1 MADGKSGSLTWFIS
15 DEGTLTISGKGR
27 MPDYSGSALA
37 PWYDYREKI
46 LALEVEE
53 GVLSMGDYAFFDCEN
68 LKTIQLPK
76 SLTKLG
82 KSCFVG
88 CDSLVLLD
96 LTQLPKELTQKVTD
110 LTGLAVLPE
119 TLSKLAGSKASFQWR
134 LETIEGQPAAKNLAK
149 LDGSQLT
156 VLRSGTFRLVCLEEY
171 TGLEASIQAAALP
184 NIPFSCSLL
193 RCR

>member
-1 MADGKSGSLTWFIS
+1 MADGKCGSLTWFIS
-15 DEGTLTISGKGR
+15 DEGKLTISGKGR

-88 CDSLVLLD
+88 CDSLALLD

-156 VLRSGTFRLVCLEEY
+156 VLRSGTFQLV
-171 TGLEASIQAAALP
+171 
-184 NIPFSCSLL
+184 N
-193 RCR
+193 